1 VRLALYQPDIPQNTG
16 AMMRLAACM
25 GVPLDIV
32 EPCGFILDD
41 RRLRRAGMD
50 YIDHLEMKRHAS
62 WDRFAS
68 VTNRAEMNIGRLVLL
83 TTRASVPYLDFVFRP
98 GDTLVMG
105 SESAGVP
112 DEVADAVD
120 ARIRIPMKP
129 GLRSLNVA
137 LAASMVLGEALRQM
151 ALLGASYGDTGRD

>member
-1 VRLALYQPDIPQNTG
+1 
-16 AMMRLAACM
+16 MMRLAACM
-25 GVPLDIV
+25 GVPLDII

-68 VTNRAEMNIGRLVLL
+68 VTNRAETNIGRLVLL
-83 TTRASVPYLDFVFRP
+83 TTRASVPYLDFAFEP
-98 GDTLVMG
+98 GDTLLMG

-137 LAASMVLGEALRQM
+137 LAASMVLGEALRQTS
-151 ALLGASYGDTGRD
+151 LPQTSSSDTGPVILDRD